1 MARQH
6 AYGDPDYRPT
16 AAQRAEREERQHDLR
31 LRMSPSGR
39 YWPAKVA
46 VEAPTL
52 PDGSLDVRA
61 WLRQLDDA
69 CNAAVVPC

>member
-16 AAQRAEREERQHDLR
+16 AAQRREREERQRDLR
-31 LRMSPSGR
+31 LRHSPAGR
-39 YWPAKVA
+39 YWPATVV

-52 PDGSLDVRA
+52 PDGSLDVRT
-61 WLRQLDDA
+61 WLTQLDRA
-69 CNAAVVPC
+69 CNEAVPC